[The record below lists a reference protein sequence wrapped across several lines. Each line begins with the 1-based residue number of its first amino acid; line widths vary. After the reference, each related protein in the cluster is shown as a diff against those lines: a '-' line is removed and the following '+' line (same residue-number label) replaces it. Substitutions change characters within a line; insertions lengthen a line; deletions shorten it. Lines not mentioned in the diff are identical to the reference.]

1 MFDAFGV
8 LALVGA
14 LGVAGL
20 PLTRVLL
27 AGVPGA
33 GAGVARPLAL
43 LLAGF
48 AVWLP
53 VSAGIGSSSALAAW
67 LGFAVVAAAGLV
79 VHLRTRRAT
88 PEAHPSTRALN
99 LGSEVAFVVFFV
111 LGCVLTSYAP
121 DVFGT
126 EKPSDM
132 MLLNAT
138 MSSDQLPPRDLWLAG
153 QEVNYYYFGS
163 YLIGVVGKALGLAP
177 DRMYNL
183 GIGLTFGL
191 SASAV
196 FGVAGSLA
204 ARVRPRRAVAAG
216 ALATGFTVL
225 AANLAGLKV
234 VLDHDGPLRELPWF
248 DASRFTP
255 GGIDDFP
262 FFATML
268 GDLHAHLLAIPFVLL
283 GAAFAWQAWLHGPL
297 SGPRRVVVVRT
308 LLTGLTVGA
317 LYAMHSWNVPGAVG
331 LLVAAGAG
339 WWWRSPSRAGA
350 LRVVGWLGAV
360 AGAAVLTML
369 PFLLTFEPGTDGT
382 GGVSDRQDLWH
393 LLGRLGMTQGVL
405 LGIGLL
411 ALALRS
417 PRAAA
422 GALALAAVL
431 GVAGSALAGPVLLLG
446 LALVALLTAARR
458 GAYPGDGFAFVLLG
472 GALVYLLLPELVYVK
487 DAFDG
492 TPFERQNTIFKFGF
506 GAWVL
511 LGIGAGTLAAG
522 LWTAAAPRLVA
533 RAALAGV
540 LAAAAAASL
549 VFVYAGPVARTGDF
563 EGPARLGGM
572 RWLQQTAP
580 GDVAAIRWL
589 RANAGKDEVV
599 LEAAGPDYS
608 TGGRIATFSGRP
620 TIIAWAGH
628 HLVWNQ
634 DIGQRETEVATVY
647 GGADLVGSRSVLER
661 YDVRYLVLGTLERT
675 TYPGPGIENVA
686 QLGRRVF
693 AAPDGTA
700 IYRVG

>member
-1 MFDAFGV
+1 MPDALAV
-8 LALVGA
+8 LALVGL
-14 LGVAGL
+14 LGLAGL

-27 AGVPGA
+27 AGVPGG

-48 AVWLP
+48 VVWLP
-53 VSAGIGSSSALAAW
+53 VSAGIGSTSPLAVWLGLAAVGV
-67 LGFAVVAAAGLV
+67 LGLT
-79 VHLRTRRAT
+79 VHLRTRRA
-88 PEAHPSTRALN
+88 PRAPDPGGRGLV
-99 LGSEVAFVVFFV
+99 LGSELAFVVFFV
-111 LGCVLTSYAP
+111 AGCVLTVYAP
-121 DVFGT
+121 DIVGT

-138 MSSDQLPPRDLWLAG
+138 MSSDRLPPPDLWLAG

-163 YLIGVVGKALGLAP
+163 YLTGIVGKALGLAP

-183 GIGLTFGL
+183 GIGLNYGL

-204 ARVRPRRAVAAG
+204 ARVRPRRAVLGG

-225 AANLAGLKV
+225 AANLEGLRV
-234 VLDHDGPLRELPWF
+234 VLDHDGPLRDLVWF
-248 DASRFTP
+248 DASRVTP

-268 GDLHAHLLAIPFVLL
+268 GDLHAHLVAIPFGLL
-283 GAAFAWQAWLHGPL
+283 GVAFAWQAWLRGPL
-297 SGPRRVVVVRT
+297 TGSPGVVAART

-317 LYAMHSWNVPGAVG
+317 LYAMHSWNVPAAVG

-339 WWWRSPSRAGA
+339 WWWRARPDA
-350 LRVVGWLGAV
+350 RVPAVLGWLAAV
-360 AGAAVLTML
+360 GAAAVVTML

-382 GGVSDRQDLWH
+382 SGVSDRQDLWH
-393 LLGRLGMTQGVL
+393 LLGRLGLTQGVL

-411 ALALRS
+411 ALAVRAT
-417 PRAAA
+417 RAAA
-422 GALALAAVL
+422 AVTAVALVL
-431 GVAGSALAGPVLLLG
+431 GLVGSSLAGPVLLFG
-446 LALVALLTAARR
+446 LAAVALVTAARGR
-458 GAYPGDGFAFVLLG
+458 DVPTGFALVLLG
-472 GALVYLLLPELVYVK
+472 AALFSLFLPEVVYVK
-487 DAFDG
+487 DAFEG

-511 LGIGAGTLAAG
+511 LGTAAGALAAASWSAAGTRR
-522 LWTAAAPRLVA
+522 APRVA
-533 RAALAGV
+533 LGVV

-563 EGPARLGGM
+563 EGPARLGGL
-572 RWLQQTAP
+572 RWLQQSAP
-580 GDVAAIRWL
+580 GDVAVIRWL
-589 RANAGKDEVV
+589 RENAPQDAVV

-608 TGGRIATFSGRP
+608 TGGRIATFTGRP
-620 TIIAWAGH
+620 TVIAWAGH

-634 DIGQRETEVATVY
+634 DIGQREAEVATVY
-647 GGADLVGSRSVLER
+647 SGTDLAAARAVLRRYGVDYVVVGAQ
-661 YDVRYLVLGTLERT
+661 ERT

-686 QLGRRVF
+686 RLGRRVF

-700 IYRVG
+700 VHRVG